1 MSLEAPSL
9 TVNIEKR
16 LGSFHLRS
24 TFAAGA
30 RELIVLFGPSGSGK
44 SLSLRSI
51 AGLLRPDAGQIT
63 IDGTPVFDANRKIDR
78 PPQQRGVGM
87 VVQSYALFPHMTVAD
102 NIAFGLRGQRSAER
116 RNRVEE
122 LLTLLDLNGLAGRKP
137 HAISGG
143 QAQRV
148 ALARALAPNPRL
160 LLLDEPFSALDTA
173 IRVNLRREVIRLKR
187 DLDLTIVFVTHD
199 LREAYALAD
208 RIAVFDAG
216 AVLQTG
222 SRDEVFNTPASAR
235 VAHLMEV
242 RNVWRGRVTAAD
254 ACTTM
259 IDTGPFVLRAG
270 AGAWQIGDPIDL
282 CIRPER
288 ILLLRPERLPEG
300 ESRDS
305 IVTADLVEEVAHGAS
320 YTLYFRAGEGTPS
333 DARDVE
339 VDISSHVY
347 DVLDVR
353 SRRRWSLAFP
363 REALHLMRVEG
374 EGAG

>member
-1 MSLEAPSL
+1 
-9 TVNIEKR
+9 
-16 LGSFHLRS
+16 
-24 TFAAGA
+24 
-30 RELIVLFGPSGSGK
+30 
-44 SLSLRSI
+44 
-51 AGLLRPDAGQIT
+51 
-63 IDGTPVFDANRKIDR
+63 
-78 PPQQRGVGM
+78 M

-102 NIAFGLRGQRSAER
+102 NIAFGLRDHSRAAR
-116 RNRVEE
+116 RDRVEE
-122 LLTLLDLNGLAGRKP
+122 LLTLLDLNGLAARKP

-173 IRVNLRREVIRLKR
+173 IRVNLRRELIRLKR

-222 SRDEVFNTPASAR
+222 SRDEVFNAPVSAR

-242 RNVWRGRVTAAD
+242 RNVWRGRVTVAD
-254 ACTTM
+254 SLTTT
-259 IDTGPFVLRAG
+259 IDTGRFALHAG
-270 AGAWQIGDPIDL
+270 AGPWQPGDTIDL
-282 CIRPER
+282 SIRPER
-288 ILLLRPERLPEG
+288 ILLLRPERLPAG
-300 ESRDS
+300 EVRDS

-320 YTLYFRAGEGTPS
+320 YTLYFRVGQDTPP
-333 DARDVE
+333 DAHDIE

-363 REALHLMRVEG
+363 REALHMMQVEG
-374 EGAG
+374 EGID

>member
-1 MSLEAPSL
+1 MSLDAPSL
-9 TVNIEKR
+9 TVDIEKR
-16 LGSFHLRS
+16 LGPFRLRS
-24 TFAAGA
+24 CFEAGA

-51 AGLLRPDAGQIT
+51 AGLLRPDAGRIT
-63 IDGTPVFDANRKIDR
+63 IGGAPVFDAALRIDR

-102 NIAFGLRGQRSAER
+102 NIAFGLRGQSSAAR
-116 RNRVEE
+116 RTRVEE
-122 LLTLLDLNGLAGRKP
+122 LLALLDLTSLAGRKP

-148 ALARALAPNPRL
+148 ALARALAPKPRL

-173 IRVNLRREVIRLKR
+173 IRVNLRRELIRLKR

-216 AVLQTG
+216 AVLQAG
-222 SRDEVFNTPASAR
+222 SRDEVFNAPVSAR
-235 VAHLMEV
+235 VAQLMEV
-242 RNVWRGRVTAAD
+242 RNVWRGRVVEAD
-254 ACTTM
+254 DCVATVET
-259 IDTGPFVLRAG
+259 DRFAVRAG
-270 AGAWQIGDPIDL
+270 GGPWQRGDPVDL

-288 ILLLRPERLPEG
+288 ILLLRPERVPAG

-320 YTLYFRAGEGTPS
+320 HTLYFRVGGTTSP
-333 DARDVE
+333 DGHDIE

-347 DVLDVR
+347 EVLDVR
-353 SRRRWSLAFP
+353 GRRRWSLAFP
-363 REALHLMRVEG
+363 RPAVHIMSVEEARG
-374 EGAG
+374 G

>member
-1 MSLEAPSL
+1 MHETPSL
-9 TVNIEKR
+9 TVDIEKR
-16 LGSFHLRS
+16 LGSFHLRAG
-24 TFAAGA
+24 FAAGA

-51 AGLLRPDAGQIT
+51 AGLLRPDSGQIT
-63 IDGTPVFDANRKIDR
+63 IGGTPVFDAGRKIDR

-102 NIAFGLRGQRSAER
+102 NVAFGLRGQSSAER
-116 RNRVEE
+116 RNRVNE
-122 LLTLLDLNGLAGRKP
+122 LLALLDLNGLAGRRP

-173 IRVNLRREVIRLKR
+173 IRVNLRRELIRLKR

-216 AVLQTG
+216 AVLQAG
-222 SRDEVFNTPASAR
+222 SRDEVFNVPVSAR

-242 RNVWRGRVTAAD
+242 RNVWRGRVTATD
-254 ACTTM
+254 GCTTT
-259 IDTGPFVLRAG
+259 IDTDYVTVRAG
-270 AGAWQIGDPIDL
+270 SGPWQIGEPVDL

-288 ILLLRPERLPEG
+288 ILLLRPERMPEG
-300 ESRDS
+300 ESHDS
-305 IVTADLVEEVAHGAS
+305 LVTADLVDEVAHGAS
-320 YTLYFRAGEGTPS
+320 YTLYFRAGEDSAAGAL
-333 DARDVE
+333 DIE
-339 VDISSHVY
+339 VDIASHVHE
-347 DVLDVR
+347 VLDVGR
-353 SRRRWSLAFP
+353 RRRWSLAFP
-363 REALHLMRVEG
+363 RQALHVMPVD
-374 EGAG
+374 GADRA